1 MIGGE
6 IGASEGIRTLDI
18 HVGNVTL
25 YQTELRSL
33 PCRPRKIKPT
43 ATDCKPRFLAL
54 PPGFAV
60 RRCGALNCSVHRGSG
75 APCGAVEIGPV
86 KEKSEAVA
94 QGDRRSRKRDNC
106 QRQVLT
112 PRTQISNPVLG
123 LSALRFA
130 NSISSTR
137 RGGAKQKVIHRL
149 ESGIND
155 CRRTNLR
162 ASDSTRHPEKTI
174 RPRNYLVTRNPADT
188 ILEGYPPGEGTE
200 PKACRFPRMSS
211 FR

>member
-1 MIGGE
+1 APFARFKVQSEQTMNSGPTRTKLLRIGVE
-6 IGASEGIRTLDI
+6 VWYNEA
-18 HVGNVTL
+18 
-25 YQTELRSL
+25 TER
-33 PCRPRKIKPT
+33 
-43 ATDCKPRFLAL
+43 A
-54 PPGFAV
+54 G
-60 RRCGALNCSVHRGSG
+60 RGSG

-130 NSISSTR
+130 NWTCSTR

-149 ESGIND
+149 D
-155 CRRTNLR
+155 
-162 ASDSTRHPEKTI
+162 
-174 RPRNYLVTRNPADT
+174 
-188 ILEGYPPGEGTE
+188 
-200 PKACRFPRMSS
+200 
-211 FR
+211 